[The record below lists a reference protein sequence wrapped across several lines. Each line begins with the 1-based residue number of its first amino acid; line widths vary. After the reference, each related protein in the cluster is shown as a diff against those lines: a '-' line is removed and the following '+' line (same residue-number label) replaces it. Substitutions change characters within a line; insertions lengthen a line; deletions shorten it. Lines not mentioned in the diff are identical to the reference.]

1 MTKRIFISADHGMAI
16 IYFLQS
22 DVVPTL
28 LKAGIDIVILT
39 DEALVEKLAVRFTSP
54 VTRHPSPVG
63 RLTIESLRLKE
74 ATHYA
79 NTVRPRWQW
88 LLAYLRRVGGS
99 WRINTEAMDSHIW
112 EVWVENGWKFRLGIW
127 IPAALAILLLRTF
140 ASARALLVRIQNRF
154 IPTPSL
160 YADLFA
166 THTPDLVIASTAGW
180 RLDRYLLRKAHAR
193 GIPTLA
199 AIVGWDNPSSYAIRG
214 APMDYATCWS
224 QLQKDELVYG
234 SDWSPE
240 RVHIGG
246 IPSYDGY
253 FRKEWQLSKEDYFKL
268 HGLDPK
274 RKLISYAC
282 SFVHFAPNYPNVEAL
297 AKLVSSDALAEPS
310 QLLIRLHPSHFQDKP
325 KIFADERERIF
336 ALEQQY
342 PNVHVVKP
350 VALGGSLGYY
360 GGEDMDEKSSMMAHS
375 DVLVTVYSTM
385 VVETAV
391 HDTPIVA
398 AVIDVPGGW
407 NIPKKFSLSLKKIG
421 NWPTHKRF
429 RDAKAGHVAQTESEL
444 RDILNAYLKNPQL
457 DAAERRKFIEDE
469 ITFTDGTSGKR
480 TAEFILKVLEES
492 GHGKRG

>member
-1 MTKRIFISADHGMAI
+1 VSKKILISADHGMAI

-28 LKAGIDIVILT
+28 LAAGIEIIVLT
-39 DEALVEKLAVRFTSP
+39 DDETREKISQRFTRP
-54 VTRHPSPVG
+54 G
-63 RLTIESLRLKE
+63 LTFEGLRLKE
-74 ATHYA
+74 ANAYA
-79 NTVRPRWQW
+79 TKFKPRLQW

-99 WRINTEAMDSHIW
+99 WRINNEAMDSHIW
-112 EVWVENGWKFRLGIW
+112 EVWVENGWKFRIGVW
-127 IPAALAILLLRTF
+127 IPAALAIFVLRTF
-140 ASARALLVRIQNRF
+140 AWARNFLVRYQTRF
-154 IPTPSL
+154 IPQPNL
-160 YADLFA
+160 YADLFT
-166 THTPDLVIASTAGW
+166 THRPDLVIASTAGW
-180 RLDRYLLRKAHAR
+180 RLDRYLLREAALHNV
-193 GIPTLA
+193 PSMA

-214 APMDYATCWS
+214 APMNYATCWS

-234 SDWSPE
+234 SDWDSE

-253 FRKEWQLSKEDYFKL
+253 FRKQWLLSKNDYFKL
-268 HGLDPK
+268 HQLDPN

-297 AKLVSSDALAEPS
+297 AKLVSSDALSEPS

-325 KIFADERERIF
+325 KIFAEERERIF
-336 ALEQQY
+336 ALEKKY

-398 AVIDVPGGW
+398 AVIDIPGGW
-407 NIPKKFSLSLKKIG
+407 NKPKKFSLSLKKIG

-429 RDAKAGHVAQTESEL
+429 RDAKAGRVASNEKEL
-444 RDILNAYLKNPQL
+444 CDVINLYLKDPSI
-457 DAAERRKFIEDE
+457 DAAERRKFIDDE

-480 TAEFILKVLEES
+480 TAEYILRILDM
-492 GHGKRG
+492 

>member
-1 MTKRIFISADHGMAI
+1 MPKRILVSADHGMAI

-22 DVVPTL
+22 DLVPALLEAGVEVV
-28 LKAGIDIVILT
+28 VLT
-39 DEALVEKLAVRFTSP
+39 DDETKDRIAQRFARP
-54 VTRHPSPVG
+54 G
-63 RLTIESLRLKE
+63 LTFEGLRLKQ
-74 ATHYA
+74 ANAYA
-79 NTVRPRWQW
+79 QKVRPRWQW

-112 EVWVENGWKFRLGIW
+112 EVWAENSWKFRLGIW

-140 ASARALLVRIQNRF
+140 SSARNFLVRLQSRF

-160 YADLFA
+160 YADLFENYQ
-166 THTPDLVIASTAGW
+166 PELVIASTAGW
-180 RLDRYLLRKAHAR
+180 RLDRYLLREAHAR
-193 GIPTLA
+193 CIPTMA

-214 APMDYATCWS
+214 APLDYVTCWS

-234 SDWSPE
+234 SDWDPQ

-253 FRKEWQLSKEDYFKL
+253 LRREWLLPKEAYFKL
-268 HGLDPK
+268 HGLDSS

-297 AKLVSSDALAEPS
+297 AKLVCSDALAEPS
-310 QLLIRLHPSHFQDKP
+310 QLLVRLHPSHFQDKP
-325 KIFADERERIF
+325 RIFAEERERIF
-336 ALEQQY
+336 ALEKQY
-342 PNVHVVKP
+342 PHVHVVKP
-350 VALGGSLGYY
+350 VAMGGSLGYY

-398 AVIDVPGGW
+398 AVIDTPGGW
-407 NIPKKFSLSLKKIG
+407 NAPKKFSLSLKKIG

-429 RDAKAGHVAQTESEL
+429 REARAGRVAENEVQL
-444 RDILNAYLKNPQL
+444 REILSAYLRNPQL
-457 DAAERRKFIEDE
+457 DSAERRKFTEDE
-469 ITFTDGTSGKR
+469 ITFTDGNSGKR
-480 TAEFILKVLEES
+480 TAEFILKVLDS
-492 GHGKRG
+492 LDAGRGGRHEKI

>member
-1 MTKRIFISADHGMAI
+1 MAI

-28 LKAGIDIVILT
+28 LDAGVEVVVLT
-39 DEALVEKLAVRFTSP
+39 DDETKDRIAQRFA
-54 VTRHPSPVG
+54 HPG
-63 RLTIESLRLKE
+63 LTFEGLRLKQ
-74 ATHYA
+74 ANDYA
-79 NTVRPRWQW
+79 RKFKPRLQW

-99 WRINTEAMDSHIW
+99 RRINTEAMDSHIW
-112 EVWVENGWKFRLGIW
+112 EVWSENSWRFRIGIW
-127 IPAALAILLLRTF
+127 IPAALAILILRTF
-140 ASARALLVRIQNRF
+140 AFARNYLVRVQSRF
-154 IPTPSL
+154 NPSPNL
-160 YADLFA
+160 YADLFEKYK
-166 THTPDLVIASTAGW
+166 PDLVIASTAGW
-180 RLDRYLLRKAHAR
+180 RMDRYLLRE
-193 GIPTLA
+193 A
-199 AIVGWDNPSSYAIRG
+199 ALYNVPSMAAVVGWDNPSSYAIRG

-224 QLQKDELVYG
+224 QLQKDELVHG
-234 SDWSPE
+234 SDWKPE

-253 FRKEWQLSKEDYFKL
+253 FRKEWQLSKDEYFKL
-268 HGLDPK
+268 HHLDPN

-325 KIFADERERIF
+325 RIFADERERIF
-336 ALEQQY
+336 ALEKQY
-342 PNVHVVKP
+342 PHVHVVKP

-360 GGEDMDEKSSMMAHS
+360 SGEDMDEKSSMMAHS

-407 NIPKKFSLSLKKIG
+407 NKKNKFSLSLKEIG
-421 NWPTHKRF
+421 DWPTHKRF
-429 RDAKAGHVAQTESEL
+429 RDARAGRMAGSEKEL
-444 RDILNAYLKNPQL
+444 CEVIDLYLKDPSL
-457 DAAERRKFIEDE
+457 DATKRRKFIEDE
-469 ITFTDGTSGKR
+469 ITFTDGSSGRR
-480 TAEFILKVLEES
+480 TAAYILKILNS
-492 GHGKRG
+492 

>member
-1 MTKRIFISADHGMAI
+1 MSKKIFISADHGMAV

-22 DVVPTL
+22 DVVPAL
-28 LKAGIDIVILT
+28 LEAGVEVVVLT
-39 DEALVEKLAVRFTSP
+39 DDETKEKIAQRFARPGLSFE
-54 VTRHPSPVG
+54 G
-63 RLTIESLRLKE
+63 LRLRE
-74 ATHYA
+74 ANHYA
-79 NTVRPRWQW
+79 TKFKPRLQW

-99 WRINTEAMDSHIW
+99 WRINTQAMDSHVW
-112 EVWVENGWKFRLGIW
+112 EVWVENSWKFRIGIW
-127 IPAALAILLLRTF
+127 IPAALAILVLRTF
-140 ASARALLVRIQNRF
+140 AFARNFLVNYQTRF
-154 IPTPSL
+154 LPQPNL

-166 THTPDLVIASTAGW
+166 AHKPDLVIASTAGW
-180 RLDRYLLRKAHAR
+180 RLDRYLLREAKLR
-193 GIPTLA
+193 NVPSMA

-214 APMDYATCWS
+214 ASMDYATCWS
-224 QLQKDELVYG
+224 QLQKDELVHG
-234 SDWSPE
+234 SDWDPD

-253 FRKEWQLSKEDYFKL
+253 FRKRWLLAKEEYFRL
-268 HGLDPK
+268 HNLEPA

-297 AKLVSSDALAEPS
+297 ARLVSTDALFEPS
-310 QLLIRLHPSHFQDKP
+310 QLLVRLHPSHFQDKP
-325 KIFADERERIF
+325 RIFAEERERIF
-336 ALEQQY
+336 ALEKQY

-407 NIPKKFSLSLKKIG
+407 NKPQKFSLSLKKIG

-429 RDAKAGHVAQTESEL
+429 REARAGRVASNEKEL
-444 RDILNAYLKNPQL
+444 CDVLNLYLKNPLL
-457 DAAERRKFIEDE
+457 DAAERRRFIEDE
-469 ITFTDGTSGKR
+469 ITYTDGTSGRR
-480 TAEFILKVLEES
+480 TAEYILKVLN
-492 GHGKRG
+492 G

>member
-1 MTKRIFISADHGMAI
+1 MSKKIFISADHGMAI

-28 LKAGIDIVILT
+28 LEASVEIVVLT
-39 DEALVEKLAVRFTSP
+39 DDETKSQISSRF
-54 VTRHPSPVG
+54 G
-63 RLTIESLRLKE
+63 RPGLTIEGLRLKE
-74 ATHYA
+74 ANEYA
-79 NTVRPRWQW
+79 STFRPRLQW

-112 EVWVENGWKFRLGIW
+112 EVWVENGWRFRLGIW
-127 IPAALAILLLRTF
+127 IPAALAILGLRTF
-140 ASARALLVRIQNRF
+140 AFARNFLVRIQNRF
-154 IPTPSL
+154 IPHPNL
-160 YADLFA
+160 YTNLFA
-166 THTPDLVIASTAGW
+166 SHKPELVIASTAGW
-180 RLDRYLLRKAHAR
+180 RLDRYLLREATLHKV
-193 GIPTLA
+193 PTMA
-199 AIVGWDNPSSYAIRG
+199 AVVGWDNPSSYAIRG

-234 SDWSPE
+234 SDWGPAH
-240 RVHIGG
+240 VHIGG

-253 FRKEWQLSKEDYFKL
+253 FRKHWQLSKEAYFKL
-268 HGLDPK
+268 HGLDPD

-297 AKLVSSDALAEPS
+297 AKLVSSDELAEPS
-310 QLLIRLHPSHFQDKP
+310 QLLIRLHPSHFQEKP
-325 KIFADERERIF
+325 RIFAEERERIF
-336 ALEQQY
+336 ELEKKY
-342 PNVHVVKP
+342 PHVHVVKP
-350 VALGGSLGYY
+350 VPLGGSLGYY
-360 GGEDMDEKSSMMAHS
+360 SGEDMDEKSSMMAHS

-407 NIPKKFSLSLKKIG
+407 NVPKKFSLSLKEIG
-421 NWPTHKRF
+421 DWPTHKRF
-429 RDAKAGHVAQTESEL
+429 RDAKAGRVVSNEKEL
-444 RDILNAYLKNPQL
+444 CEAIDLYLKNPSL

-480 TAEFILKVLEES
+480 TAGYILKILNS
-492 GHGKRG
+492 

>member
-1 MTKRIFISADHGMAI
+1 VPQKIFISADHGMAI

-28 LKAGIDIVILT
+28 LAAGVEIVVLT
-39 DEALVEKLAVRFTSP
+39 DDETKDRIAQRFARP
-54 VTRHPSPVG
+54 G
-63 RLTIESLRLKE
+63 LTFAGLRLKE
-74 ATHYA
+74 ANRFA
-79 NTVRPRWQW
+79 NTFRPRLQW

-112 EVWVENGWKFRLGIW
+112 EVWVENSWKFRLGIW
-127 IPAALAILLLRTF
+127 IPAALAILVLRTF
-140 ASARALLVRIQNRF
+140 AFARWLLVRMQNRF
-154 IPTPSL
+154 VPRPEL

-166 THTPDLVIASTAGW
+166 SHQPDLVIASTAGW
-180 RLDRYLLRKAHAR
+180 RLDRYLLREATRHH
-193 GIPTLA
+193 IPTLA
-199 AIVGWDNPSSYAIRG
+199 AIVGWDNPSSYSIPG
-214 APMDYATCWS
+214 APLDYATCWS

-234 SDWSPE
+234 SDWDPA

-253 FRKEWQLSKEDYFKL
+253 FRKEWLLAKEEYFKL
-268 HGLDPK
+268 HGLDPN

-297 AKLVSSDALAEPS
+297 AKLVSSGSLAEPA
-310 QLLIRLHPSHFQDKP
+310 QLLVRLHPSHFQDKP
-325 KIFADERERIF
+325 KIFAEERELIF
-336 ALEQQY
+336 ALEKQY
-342 PNVHVVKP
+342 PHVHVVKP

-360 GGEDMDEKSSMMAHS
+360 GGEDMDEKSSMMMHS

-407 NIPKKFSLSLKKIG
+407 NKARKYSLSLKKIG

-429 RDAKAGHVAQTESEL
+429 RDAKAGRVASNEKEL
-444 RDILNAYLKNPQL
+444 CEAINLYLQNPAL

-469 ITFTDGTSGKR
+469 IIFTDGTSGKR
-480 TAEFILKVLEES
+480 TAEYILKILESSNLKEENS
-492 GHGKRG
+492 

>member
-1 MTKRIFISADHGMAI
+1 MSKKIFISADHGMAI

-22 DVVPTL
+22 DVVPAL
-28 LKAGIDIVILT
+28 LDAGVEVVVLT
-39 DEALVEKLAVRFTSP
+39 DDETKDRIATRFARPGLSFE
-54 VTRHPSPVG
+54 G
-63 RLTIESLRLKE
+63 LRLKE
-74 ATHYA
+74 AGAYA
-79 NTVRPRWQW
+79 GKRQPRLQW

-112 EVWVENGWKFRLGIW
+112 EVWVENSWKFRIGVW
-127 IPAALAILLLRTF
+127 IPAALAILVLRAF
-140 ASARALLVRIQNRF
+140 ASARKFLVRVQNRF
-154 IPTPSL
+154 IPNL
-160 YADLFA
+160 YADLFTA
-166 THTPDLVIASTAGW
+166 HQPDLVIASTAGW
-180 RLDRYLLRKAHAR
+180 RLDRYLLREAHR
-193 GIPTLA
+193 HRVPTMA

-214 APMDYATCWS
+214 APMEYATCWS
-224 QLQKDELVYG
+224 QLQKDELVNG
-234 SDWSPE
+234 SDWRPE

-253 FRKEWQLSKEDYFKL
+253 FRKQWQLSKDDYFKL
-268 HGLDPK
+268 HGLDLN

-297 AKLVSSDALAEPS
+297 AKLVSSNELAEPA
-310 QLLIRLHPSHFQDKP
+310 QLLVRLHPSHFQDKP
-325 KIFADERERIF
+325 KIFAEERERIF
-336 ALEQQY
+336 ALEKKY
-342 PNVHVVKP
+342 PDVHMVTP

-407 NIPKKFSLSLKKIG
+407 NQPKKFSLSLKKIG

-429 RDAKAGHVAQTESEL
+429 RDAMAGRLASNEKEL
-444 RDILNAYLKNPQL
+444 CEAINLYLKNPSL

-480 TAEFILKVLEES
+480 TAEFILKTLETTN
-492 GHGKRG
+492 R